1 MPVETIECQIV
12 QAQLGRY
19 LTGDRFSHEAL
30 AELEDHIARCP
41 ICRQEVAVRKATLQS
56 LLGATQAAPAD
67 ALVQALR
74 EKAPSTKT
82 ATTQAVVEQMDR
94 GSASSPTSKYGK
106 PLLYGTGL
114 AVVLIAMSYLGN
126 NPTSLFG
133 ERASTTLSQPS
144 AASTT
149 APVAV
154 TPPVVITPQDAVPA
168 TAPALTEDEWTL
180 LGLSEWMP
188 YSASDTTLEP
198 WEWMVLADELAGDG
212 DIASSE
218 AAPDESAT
226 LKDWELLGIAD
237 VIASPDAS
245 AVSPTAGTP
254 KPRTSRPQP
263 RKQRPRN
270 TIRIYE
276 PNE

>member
-19 LTGDRFSHEAL
+19 LTGDRFSQEAL
-30 AELEDHIARCP
+30 TELEDHIARCP

-56 LLGATQAAPAD
+56 LLGAPQAAPAD

-82 ATTQAVVEQMDR
+82 ATPQAVVEQMDR
-94 GSASSPTSKYGK
+94 GSASSPTTKYGK

-133 ERASTTLSQPS
+133 ERAAATLDQQNSLTTSPPPITASEVSTPDD
-144 AASTT
+144 AALIAS
-149 APVAV
+149 
-154 TPPVVITPQDAVPA
+154 
-168 TAPALTEDEWTL
+168 PALTEDEWTQ
-180 LGLSEWMP
+180 LGLGEWMP
-188 YSASDTTLEP
+188 YDASDTTLEP
-198 WEWMVLADELAGDG
+198 WEWMILADELADVESA
-212 DIASSE
+212 ASTE
-218 AAPDESAT
+218 AVADESAT

-237 VIASPDAS
+237 VLGSPDEAPAAS
-245 AVSPTAGTP
+245 SA
-254 KPRTSRPQP
+254 KPVAKSPQP
-263 RKQRPRN
+263 RKPRPRN
-270 TIRIYE
+270 TIRIYQ

>member
-19 LTGDRFSHEAL
+19 LTGDRFSPEAL
-30 AELEDHIARCP
+30 TELEDHIARCP

-74 EKAPSTKT
+74 ERAPSTKT
-82 ATTQAVVEQMDR
+82 ATAHAVVEQMDR
-94 GSASSPTSKYGK
+94 GSASSPTSKYAK

-133 ERASTTLSQPS
+133 ERAAATLRQPPS
-144 AASTT
+144 ATTT
-149 APVAV
+149 APETAT
-154 TPPVVITPQDAVPA
+154 TPVLSTPEDPALDAS
-168 TAPALTEDEWTL
+168 PALTEEEWTQ
-180 LGLSEWMP
+180 LGLGEWMS
-188 YSASDTTLEP
+188 YDSSDTTLQP
-198 WEWMVLADELAGDG
+198 WEWMVLADDLAGD
-212 DIASSE
+212 DEAASSE
-218 AAPDESAT
+218 GASDESAT

-237 VIASPDAS
+237 VIESPDATPQVQTPS
-245 AVSPTAGTP
+245 TP
-254 KPRTSRPQP
+254 KPASRTQP